1 MSSGKI
7 PLSIFSLIFFFFFF
21 LSSANRN
28 NNIYIFLSFFCVW
41 FEGGGGGAWSYI
53 IPLEPKGQFEAFI
66 EAAAHSFWFRSS
78 TVDCWLLGSLL
89 VRVS

>member
-7 PLSIFSLIFFFFFF
+7 PLSIFSLRFFFF

-41 FEGGGGGAWSYI
+41 FEGGGGAWSYI

>member
-1 MSSGKI
+1 
-7 PLSIFSLIFFFFFF
+7 
-21 LSSANRN
+21 
-28 NNIYIFLSFFCVW
+28 
-41 FEGGGGGAWSYI
+41 
-53 IPLEPKGQFEAFI
+53 LEPKGQFEAFI

>member
-41 FEGGGGGAWSYI
+41 FEGGGAWSYI